1 MRVRRAAAAALMG
14 ALGLGGCSSG
24 SKTAA
29 GPHAEAVVY
38 VAVGAS
44 ETVGFG
50 ADAPA
55 TQAWP
60 EVLRRRALP
69 DGAKFV
75 NLGIPGATVAT
86 ALERQLAEAVRLSPT
101 LVTVWL
107 NVNDLIARVPLAT
120 YESQLTKLVHGL
132 RRSGATRVL
141 VANTPP
147 LDRLPA
153 YLACLPNP
161 RPASGARCPL
171 PAGFVPSPELVRLG
185 VGAYNKV
192 IAEVAAAEGAE
203 VVDLHAAG
211 LAVRSAGREA
221 SLFGADGFHPSTA
234 GHEAVAEAFAA
245 VVDRG

>member
-1 MRVRRAAAAALMG
+1 M
-14 ALGLGGCSSG
+14 
-24 SKTAA
+24 
-29 GPHAEAVVY
+29 Y

-50 ADAPA
+50 ADRPA

-60 EVLRRRALP
+60 EVLRRQALP
-69 DGAKFV
+69 SKTKFV
-75 NLGIPGATVAT
+75 NLGVPGATVAV
-86 ALERQLAEAVRLSPT
+86 ALAQELPKAVELSPT
-101 LVTVWL
+101 IVTVWL
-107 NVNDLIARVPLAT
+107 NVNDLIAQVPLAT
-120 YESQLTKLVHGL
+120 YESQVRQLLAGL
-132 RRSGATRVL
+132 RRGGATRVL

-161 RPASGARCPL
+161 PPQIQCPL
-171 PAGFVPSPELVRLG
+171 PTGFVPSAELVRLG

-192 IAEVAAAEGAE
+192 IAKVASAEGAE

-211 LAVRSAGREA
+211 LAARSKGTEA

-234 GHEAVAEAFAA
+234 GHKAVAEAFAA
-245 VVDRG
+245 VIDPD